1 MTLIVHSPRHSH
13 LALDRARLC
22 RTPPDAGPAIVPSFR
37 LAQPTF
43 AMLVL
48 LALPGLFSC
57 DRTPVVLHGPGSGGA
72 AGAVM
77 PGTSGGAG
85 SPGGGRGGDGGGPG
99 GGGDLGGASS
109 GGLGGTSTGETGGAS
124 TGGTAGASPG
134 ETGGAG
140 GGGAGGGATAGSGGT
155 CVSTVLPLPPTG
167 CPDVSGAPLGEASH
181 PNEGANHLVTCSSAC
196 YGTMPPSSGNHYPTW
211 PVYKAYD
218 QPVPWGFLVH
228 GLEHGSIVVVYNCPC
243 DCPDEVAAAKA
254 WIATLPSDARCDAP
268 PRVVLAPDPTLD
280 VRWAASAWGWTLRAA
295 TFQPAAFQSF
305 FDAHYDHASE
315 SICGGA
321 ADGSVAGWC
330 N

>member
-1 MTLIVHSPRHSH
+1 MVR
-13 LALDRARLC
+13 
-22 RTPPDAGPAIVPSFR
+22 SFR
-37 LAQPTF
+37 WTQPTL
-43 AMLVL
+43 AMLLL

-57 DRTPVVLHGPGSGGA
+57 DRTPAVHGPGSGGA
-72 AGAVM
+72 AGAVA
-77 PGTSGGAG
+77 PGSSGGAG
-85 SPGGGRGGDGGGPG
+85 SPGAGRGGDGGGPG
-99 GGGDLGGASS
+99 GGGDLGGAS
-109 GGLGGTSTGETGGAS
+109 TGETGGAS
-124 TGGTAGASPG
+124 TGGTAGASTG

-140 GGGAGGGATAGSGGT
+140 AGGGGGAAAGSGGT
-155 CVSTVLPLPPTG
+155 CASTVVPLPPTG
-167 CPDVSGAPLGEASH
+167 CPEVSGAPLGEASH
-181 PNEGANHLVTCSSAC
+181 PNEGANHLVVCSSAC

-228 GLEHGSIVVVYNCPC
+228 GLEHGSIIVVYNCPC

-254 WIATLPSDARCDAP
+254 WIAALPADASCSSP

-295 TFQPAAFQSF
+295 AFEPASFQSF